1 MGYEEEGG
9 RFSWIISVGE
19 DPYVDPILSSGKR
32 PYNLYVTKNLTLFWQ
47 CSW

>member
-32 PYNLYVTKNLTLFWQ
+32 PYNLYVPKI
-47 CSW
+47 